1 MNYFPHNSPKRR
13 SASPAGVFAPVR
25 QAILRDILWGQ
36 PLFKAPALPTPRISI
51 EPLPFAVARVVQR

>member
-51 EPLPFAVARVVQR
+51 DPL

>member
-1 MNYFPHNSPKRR
+1 MNYFPHNSSKHR

-36 PLFKAPALPTPRISI
+36 PLFKGPALPTPRIAL
-51 EPLPFAVARVVQR
+51 EPLPFAVARVTQR